1 LSNFDIVIIGAGAS
15 GLMCAT
21 QIKNKRVTII
31 DSNTSI
37 GKKIEI
43 SGGGKCNVTNKNVTS
58 NNYLGDNSF
67 IDKCFCKY
75 SNKNLLNLLKD
86 NNIALQQREHG
97 QLFCKNSAKDIT
109 TLLGDSIDA
118 KYFLSHTL
126 KSITKDKNFIIKT
139 DKKEITA
146 DYVVVATGGASYK
159 SIGASEIGFDI
170 ASEFGHTINR
180 ISPALV
186 GFTVQ
191 KEQFWFKALSGIAI
205 KSKVKVQDKE
215 FTENIL
221 FTHKG
226 ISGPAI
232 LSTSLYWSKGEIV
245 IDFLPNIDIQSLL
258 SKSSTKSINNTLPLP
273 KRFINEFLKSQNI
286 ENKSINKLKKDEI
299 EKIVTLKEYKLSPA
313 GNFGYTKAEATK
325 GGISTDEIDENF
337 ESKIVP
343 KMFFVGE
350 VLDVTGEL
358 GGYNFQWAFSSGNIC
373 GNYLNN
379 L

>member
-21 QIKNKRVTII
+21 QIKNKRVAII

>member
-21 QIKNKRVTII
+21 QIKNKRVAII

-126 KSITKDKNFIIKT
+126 KSITKDKKFIIKT